1 MTATGEAASV
11 AQEDWFQDKRLHH
24 VLDLLNRDGG
34 EARIV
39 GGAVRNALLGMKVGD
54 IDIATTLHP
63 QDVVERAGE
72 ADIKCV
78 PTGIDHGTVTLI
90 AGGTPFEVTTL
101 RADVASDGRRAT
113 VAYGA
118 DWSVDAHRR
127 DLTIN
132 GLYADADGKVIDLVD
147 GLADIES
154 RTVRFIGDPQTR
166 IKEDYLRILRFFR
179 FFAWYGGG
187 RPDADGLRACA
198 RLKSGLSGL
207 SAERVWS
214 ELKRL
219 FAAPDPSR
227 AMLWMRQSGV
237 LSAILPES
245 EKWGIDAIF
254 GMIET
259 GAALDWT
266 PDPLLRLMAVVP
278 DDPDRVD
285 AMARRLRMS
294 NNERGRLV
302 AWAKQPQI
310 VEGIADAVL
319 RRQLYRGNSRAV
331 EDRLR
336 IRLAAL
342 RKAAQGDDAALIGA
356 GACSRLLQIAQEW
369 TRPEFPIS
377 GKDLLKLG
385 VEPGPGVGGVLTTL
399 EDAWIDS
406 GFILTRDELLKR
418 AGDLSG
424 DLL

>member
-1 MTATGEAASV
+1 MTTGETASV
-11 AQEDWFQDKRLHH
+11 AQTDWFQEKRLQD
-24 VLDLLNRDGG
+24 VLDLLNRDG
-34 EARIV
+34 AQSRIV
-39 GGAVRNALLGMKVGD
+39 GGAVRDALMGMPVGD

-63 QDVVERAGE
+63 QDVLERADDAG
-72 ADIKCV
+72 IKCV

-90 AGGTPFEVTTL
+90 SGGVPFEVTTL
-101 RADVASDGRRAT
+101 RADIASDGRHAT

-132 GLYADADGKVIDLVD
+132 GLYADADGHVIDLVG

-166 IKEDYLRILRFFR
+166 ITEDYLRILRFFR

-227 AMLWMRQSGV
+227 ALLWMRQSGV

-254 GMIET
+254 GLVET
-259 GAALDWT
+259 GAALGWT
-266 PDPLLRLMAVVP
+266 PDPLLRVMAVVP
-278 DDPDRVD
+278 DDPDRMD

-294 NNERGRLV
+294 KTERRRLV
-302 AWAKQPQI
+302 AWAKQPP
-310 VEGIADAVL
+310 VGEETGDAAL
-319 RRQLYRGNSRAV
+319 RRQLYRGDSKAV

-342 RKAAQGDDAALIGA
+342 RKAAQGDDAALVGA
-356 GACSRLLQIAQEW
+356 GACSRLLQMAEEW
-369 TRPEFPIS
+369 VRPDFPVT
-377 GKDLLKLG
+377 GNDLLKSG
-385 VEPGPGVGGVLTTL
+385 VSPGPGVGELLSAL

-406 GFILTRDELLKR
+406 GFAMTREQLLKR
-418 AGDLSG
+418 AQTSAS
-424 DLL
+424 